1 MTRNVHS
8 KSQNVHSV
16 TRNGRSLIRN
26 GAFIQPINYLS
37 MNKIFIILAL
47 CLSSLGIEAKAKPT
61 AVHNSLVVAK
71 APAGIE
77 LKHDFEVKA
86 RINGG
91 EWQNIDTYAFKVDR
105 VADAKHNV
113 ELTSVAKFEFEGNVE
128 IQVKS
133 IAQDIKSYKIRP
145 DSYAIAARQEGN
157 TLTFSLDRPRYLSV
171 EINGNIYHNLQIF
184 ADNVLE
190 KPKVKKKNLMY
201 FGPGVHDFK
210 GDSIH
215 IASGK
220 TVFIDNG
227 AVIKGWLSTYG
238 SRDVKI
244 IGHGIVMPGRHEGIM
259 VRYSKNVY
267 IDGPLTTQLP
277 VGGSDSVT
285 VKNAKVMS
293 WYGWGDGFN
302 IFASNNVYQEHL
314 FARTSDDCS
323 TIYCTRKNYHGGCR
337 NITVKDCVFWA
348 DVAHPIMIGLHSETP
363 ENEEITNVT
372 YKDIDILEHCEY
384 QIDYQGCIGIND
396 GDNILVKGVTFENF
410 RIDNIRKGML
420 FNMRVCFNKKYCSAP
435 GRGIEDITLRNIA
448 YKGEA
453 PNMGIIA
460 GYDQTRKVKNI
471 RFENFTINGKLITDD
486 MKEKPGWYKTADM
499 ANIYVNDHVD
509 GVTFGK

>member
-1 MTRNVHS
+1 M
-8 KSQNVHSV
+8 K
-16 TRNGRSLIRN
+16 
-26 GAFIQPINYLS
+26 
-37 MNKIFIILAL
+37 KILIILAL
-47 CLSSLGIEAKAKPT
+47 CIFTLGMGAKDNMA
-61 AVHNSLVVAK
+61 AVKNRLVVAK
-71 APAGIE
+71 APTGIE

-86 RINGG
+86 RIAGG
-91 EWQNIDTYAFKVDR
+91 AWQDIDTYAFKVDR

-113 ELTSVAKFEFEGNVE
+113 EVTSVAKLEFEGKVE

-133 IAQDIKSYKIRP
+133 LAQDIKSYKIRP
-145 DSYAIAARQEGN
+145 KSYGIEAAQEGN

-171 EINGNIYHNLQIF
+171 EINGNIYQNLQIF
-184 ADNVLE
+184 ADNVLA
-190 KPKVKKKNLMY
+190 KPKVKKKKDLMY

-244 IGHGIVMPGRHEGIM
+244 IGHGIVMPGHHEGIM

-277 VGGSDSVT
+277 IGGSDSIT

-302 IFASNNVYQEHL
+302 IFASNNVHQEHL

-323 TIYCTRKNYHGGCR
+323 TIYCTRKNYHGGCK
-337 NITVKDCVFWA
+337 NITIKDCVYWA

-363 ENEEITNVT
+363 DLEEVSNVL
-372 YKDIDILEHCEY
+372 YKDINILEHCEN
-384 QIDYQGCIGIND
+384 QIDYQGSIGIND
-396 GDNILVKGVTFENF
+396 GDNILVKGITFENF
-410 RIDNIRKGML
+410 HIDNIRKGMIL
-420 FNMRVCFNKKYCSAP
+420 NMRVCFNKKYCTAP
-435 GRGIEDITLRNIA
+435 GRGIEDITLRNIS
-448 YKGEA
+448 YTGET

-460 GYDQTRKVKNI
+460 GYNENRKVKNI
-471 RFENFTINGKLITDD
+471 RFENFTINGKVISED
-486 MKEKPGWYKTADM
+486 MKEKPKWYKTADM
-499 ANIYVNDHVD
+499 ANIYLNDHVEN
-509 GVTFGK
+509 VIFSK

>member
-1 MTRNVHS
+1 
-8 KSQNVHSV
+8 
-16 TRNGRSLIRN
+16 
-26 GAFIQPINYLS
+26 
-37 MNKIFIILAL
+37 MNRILMILVL
-47 CLSSLGIEAKAKPT
+47 CLTTITMSAKDR
-61 AVHNSLVVAK
+61 LVIAK
-71 APAGIE
+71 APAGID

-86 RINGG
+86 RIAGG
-91 EWQNIDTYAFKVDR
+91 EWQDIDTYAFRVDR
-105 VADAKHNV
+105 VANAKHNV
-113 ELTSVAKFEFEGNVE
+113 EITSVAKFEFEGNVE

-145 DSYAIAARQEGN
+145 SSYGIEAKQEGN
-157 TLTFSLDRPRYLSV
+157 TLSFSLDRPRYLSV
-171 EINGNIYHNLQIF
+171 EVNGNIYQNIQIF

-190 KPKVKKKNLMY
+190 KPKLKKKKDLMY
-201 FGPGVHDFK
+201 FGPGVHDLK

-244 IGHGIVMPGRHEGIM
+244 IGHGIVMPGHHEGIM

-302 IFASNNVYQEHL
+302 IFACNNVYQEHL

-323 TIYCTRKNYHGGCR
+323 TIYCTRKNYHGGCK
-337 NITVKDCVFWA
+337 NITIKDCVYWA

-363 ENEEITNVT
+363 DLEEVSNVL
-372 YKDIDILEHCEY
+372 YKDIDILEHAEN

-420 FNMRVCFNKKYCSAP
+420 LNIRVCFNKKYCTAP
-435 GRGIEDITLRNIA
+435 GRGIEDITLRNFSYI
-448 YKGEA
+448 GEA
-453 PNMGIIA
+453 PNMGVIA
-460 GYDQTRKVKNI
+460 GYDETRKVKNI
-471 RFENFTINGKLITDD
+471 RFENFSINGKVISDD
-486 MKEKPGWYKTADM
+486 MKEKPRCYKTADM
-499 ANIYVNDHVD
+499 ANIYVNDHVE
-509 GVTFGK
+509 GVTFH

>member
-1 MTRNVHS
+1 
-8 KSQNVHSV
+8 
-16 TRNGRSLIRN
+16 
-26 GAFIQPINYLS
+26 
-37 MNKIFIILAL
+37 
-47 CLSSLGIEAKAKPT
+47 
-61 AVHNSLVVAK
+61 
-71 APAGIE
+71 
-77 LKHDFEVKA
+77 
-86 RINGG
+86 
-91 EWQNIDTYAFKVDR
+91 
-105 VADAKHNV
+105 
-113 ELTSVAKFEFEGNVE
+113 
-128 IQVKS
+128 
-133 IAQDIKSYKIRP
+133 
-145 DSYAIAARQEGN
+145 
-157 TLTFSLDRPRYLSV
+157 
-171 EINGNIYHNLQIF
+171 
-184 ADNVLE
+184 
-190 KPKVKKKNLMY
+190 MY

-244 IGHGIVMPGRHEGIM
+244 IGHGIVMPGHHEGIM

-277 VGGSDSVT
+277 IGGSDSVT

-323 TIYCTRKNYHGGCR
+323 TIYCTRKNYHGGCK
-337 NITVKDCVFWA
+337 NITIKDCVYWA

-363 ENEEITNVT
+363 DLEEVTNVL
-372 YKDIDILEHCEY
+372 YKDIDILEHCEN

-410 RIDNIRKGML
+410 HIDNIRKGML
-420 FNMRVCFNKKYCSAP
+420 LNMRVCFNKKYCTAP
-435 GRGIEDITLRNIA
+435 GRGIEDITFRNIS
-448 YKGEA
+448 YKGENA

-460 GYDQTRKVKNI
+460 GYDQSRKVKNI
-471 RFENFTINGKLITDD
+471 HFENFSINGKVISDD
-486 MKEKPGWYKTADM
+486 MAGKPKWYKTADM
-499 ANIYVNDHVD
+499 ANIYLNDHVEN
-509 GVTFGK
+509 VTFSK

>member
-1 MTRNVHS
+1 
-8 KSQNVHSV
+8 
-16 TRNGRSLIRN
+16 
-26 GAFIQPINYLS
+26 
-37 MNKIFIILAL
+37 MNRILTTLAL
-47 CLSSLGIEAKAKPT
+47 CLIALSVAAKDR
-61 AVHNSLVVAK
+61 LVVAK

-91 EWQNIDTYAFKVDR
+91 EWKDIDTYAFKVDR
-105 VADAKHNV
+105 VANTRHNA
-113 ELTSVAKFEFEGNVE
+113 EITSVAKFEFEGKVE

-145 DSYAIAARQEGN
+145 NSYGIKAAQEGN

-171 EINGNIYHNLQIF
+171 EVNGNIYQNLQIF
-184 ADNVLE
+184 ADNVLD
-190 KPKVKKKNLMY
+190 KPKVKKKDLLY
-201 FGPGVHDFK
+201 FGPGIHDFK

-215 IASGK
+215 VASGK
-220 TVFIDNG
+220 TVFIAPG
-227 AVIKGWLSTYG
+227 AVIKGWISTYG
-238 SRDVKI
+238 SRNVKI
-244 IGHGIVMPGRHEGIM
+244 LGRGIVMPGHHEGIM

-277 VGGSDSVT
+277 IGGSDSV
-285 VKNAKVMS
+285 VVRNAKVMS

-302 IFASNNVYQEHL
+302 IFASDNVLQEHL

-337 NITVKDCVFWA
+337 NITIKDFVMWA

-363 ENEEITNVT
+363 EDEVIDNVL
-372 YKDIDILEHCEY
+372 YDGIEILEHAEN

-396 GDNILVKGVTFENF
+396 GDNVTVKNVTFQNLN
-410 RIDNIRKGML
+410 IDNIRRGML
-420 FNMRVCFNKKYCSAP
+420 FNFRVCYNKKYCSAP
-435 GRGIEDITLRNIA
+435 GRGIHDITLRNIA
-448 YKGEA
+448 YRGSA

-460 GYDQTRKVKNI
+460 GYDQSRMVRNI
-471 RFENFTINGKLITDD
+471 RFVNLTINGKVISDD
-486 MKEKPGWYKTADM
+486 MPDKPRWYKTADM

-509 GVTFGK
+509 NITFSK